1 MAAALAKKV
10 IGKRAE
16 VESAGISVRAVGA
29 AGPAINVME
38 SEFGLDISGHVPRGV
53 SEIGLNNFDYI
64 IAMDSYVA
72 DYLIKRYNVPKEK
85 LILWQI
91 EDPYLQG
98 IDVYRRCAYE
108 IYSHI
113 KTLIKK
119 LTVAK

>member
-29 AGPAINVME
+29 AGPAIKVME

-53 SEIGLNNFDYI
+53 SGIGLDDFDYI

-113 KTLIKK
+113 KTLIKN
-119 LTVAK
+119 